1 MDHGDQIGAKSTPKT
16 SRISTIIQTMK
27 EWIIYMYTLKG
38 IIRVKENMGNG
49 RKENT

>member
-1 MDHGDQIGAKSTPKT
+1 MDHGDQIGSKSIHKT
-16 SRISTIIQTMK
+16 SRISMIIQIMK

-38 IIRVKENMGNG
+38 FIRVKENMWNG

>member
-1 MDHGDQIGAKSTPKT
+1 MDHGDQIGSKSTQKT
-16 SRISTIIQTMK
+16 SRISMIIQIMK

-38 IIRVKENMGNG
+38 IIRVKENMLNG

>member
-1 MDHGDQIGAKSTPKT
+1 MDHGDQIGSKSIQKT
-16 SRISTIIQTMK
+16 SRISMIIQIMK

-38 IIRVKENMGNG
+38 IIRVKENMWNG

>member
-1 MDHGDQIGAKSTPKT
+1 MDHGDQIGLKSTPKT
-16 SRISTIIQTMK
+16 NRISTIIQTMK

-38 IIRVKENMGNG
+38 IIRVKETMENG